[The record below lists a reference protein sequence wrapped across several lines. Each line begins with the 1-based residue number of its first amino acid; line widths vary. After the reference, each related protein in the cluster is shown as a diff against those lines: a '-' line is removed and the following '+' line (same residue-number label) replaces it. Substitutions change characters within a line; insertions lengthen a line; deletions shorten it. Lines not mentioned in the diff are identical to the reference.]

1 MTKGDLIR
9 QWADYSDDTI
19 LAVAGEH
26 GQPVDIGEVE
36 PGVYLKEDGHRGHY
50 LQFNTDAEDDDDD

>member
-1 MTKGDLIR
+1 MTKDELIR
-9 QWADYSDDTI
+9 QWAEYPGDTV

-36 PGVYLKEDGHRGHY
+36 PGITIGPGGRRHY
-50 LQFNTDAEDDDDD
+50 LQFNANTEDDDDD